1 VTLTLPKYR
10 LPKNL
15 FLRPKDIL
23 VHGLGKHEM
32 IIRVSEWPTG
42 GGQSN
47 VDIEAIHNEA
57 GGSGMNVAATAS
69 RLGGQSALVAT
80 LGAGIHGQIVWDEMI
95 KSKVQTKYLRRV
107 EDSDGSLLVILTRSD
122 GDWMVMQSNDKSV
135 NFTMSQVPEINEMK
149 NFKILHIDG
158 YSYIDQNQRPIVEE
172 SIARARQA
180 NCLISIDTSVPA
192 TEQHSKYVLNLFA
205 KCDIVF
211 LNETE
216 ARNITNQTILQDM
229 ITTFQDIDIPLIALK
244 LGSKGSILFSGRDF
258 GEVPPIH
265 VPVVDTIG
273 AGDSYAGAM
282 LLALCKDYS
291 LHRASLWGT
300 AAGSLAC
307 LGHGSLSNR
316 YTLEQLES
324 IIKAH

>member
-1 VTLTLPKYR
+1 MTLTFPKYR
-10 LPKNL
+10 LPETL

-32 IIRVSEWPTG
+32 IIRVSDWPTG

-57 GGSGMNVAATAS
+57 GGSGMNVATTIS

-80 LGAGIHGQIVWDEMI
+80 LGAGIHGQIVWDEMVN
-95 KSKVQTKYLRRV
+95 SNVQTKYLTRI

-122 GDWMVMQSNDKSV
+122 GDWMVMQANDKSV
-135 NFTMSQVPEINEMK
+135 NFTMSQVPDINEME

-172 SIARARQA
+172 AIVRARQA

-192 TEQHSKYVLNLFA
+192 TEKHSKYVLNLFA

-211 LNETE
+211 LNEAE
-216 ARNITNQTILQDM
+216 ARNITNQNILQD
-229 ITTFQDIDIPLIALK
+229 L
-244 LGSKGSILFSGRDF
+244 
-258 GEVPPIH
+258 
-265 VPVVDTIG
+265 
-273 AGDSYAGAM
+273 
-282 LLALCKDYS
+282 
-291 LHRASLWGT
+291 
-300 AAGSLAC
+300 
-307 LGHGSLSNR
+307 
-316 YTLEQLES
+316 
-324 IIKAH
+324 